1 MMNEFKELIEKAQK
15 QLGCPVNL
23 TIKQEGWSLYKP
35 GLASDD
41 IYNGTFEA
49 CITKLKEW
57 ATPPKPEFVMLKV
70 PYDQAVFYAQH
81 GSNNIFAPLCIEA
94 IKPYEV

>member
-15 QLGCPVNL
+15 QLGYPVNL

-57 ATPPKPEFVMLKV
+57 ATPPKPDFVMVKV
-70 PYDQAVFYAQH
+70 PYDVAKMYAKN
-81 GSNNIFAPLCIEA
+81 GYVSDIATSCKEA